1 MTHQI
6 FLTSRKVVAFNDHLN
21 EVAFALAHYFWAL
34 PSRFCS
40 LCIPERDLKNLDLRH
55 IIAIFIHLRTINTE
69 EYSANLGNKFYKKS
83 NKMGYS
89 GKMPNAETL
98 WF

>member
-1 MTHQI
+1 MKLHLLWHI
-6 FLTSRKVVAFNDHLN
+6 TSGHSQAGFVLYAYLK
-21 EVAFALAHYFWAL
+21 E
-34 PSRFCS
+34 
-40 LCIPERDLKNLDLRH
+40 IKNLDLRH
-55 IIAIFIHLRTINTE
+55 IAIFIHLRTINTE
-69 EYSANLGNKFYKKS
+69 EYSANLGNKFYKKR